1 MRSGFS
7 LGPMLATDSHIGD
20 KEHRQIGVCVCG
32 KEEVMGK
39 HPFWMFEMEMLL
51 KVTGH
56 EQRVYKK

>member
-7 LGPMLATDSHIGD
+7 LGPMLAKDSYR
-20 KEHRQIGVCVCG
+20 RQRTQTNWSVCVCG
-32 KEEVMGK
+32 KGEVMGK
-39 HPFWMFEMEMLL
+39 HPFWMFEMEIFL

>member
-1 MRSGFS
+1 
-7 LGPMLATDSHIGD
+7 MLATDSHIGD

-39 HPFWMFEMEMLL
+39 HLFWMFEMEMLL